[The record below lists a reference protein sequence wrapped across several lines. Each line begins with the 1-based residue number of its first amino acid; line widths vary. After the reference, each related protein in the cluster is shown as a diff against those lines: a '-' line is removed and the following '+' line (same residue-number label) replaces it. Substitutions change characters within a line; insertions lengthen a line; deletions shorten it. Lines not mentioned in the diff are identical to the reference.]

1 MSGKNIL
8 ISDVTLNWPKLDAP
22 VSPFGTPQWE
32 IQVEVSD
39 DQAKAL
45 AADGLPVKQRDGK
58 NVISLKRKATKR
70 DGSANDPVRVVDAQ
84 KAPMM
89 GRSKIGNGSKGNI
102 IAYQMPYEF
111 AGQKG
116 ITNILV
122 AVQVTDLVE
131 FSASGGVDFDVIGDE
146 MGADSPF

>member
-22 VSPFGTPQWE
+22 VAPFGTPQWE

-39 DQAKAL
+39 DQAKSL
-45 AADGLPVKQRDGK
+45 AADGLPVKERDGK
-58 NVISLKRKATKR
+58 NVISLKRKATRR
-70 DGSANDPVRVVDAQ
+70 DGSQNDPVRVVDSM

-89 GRSKIGNGSKGNI
+89 DRSKIGNGSKGNVI
-102 IAYQMPYEF
+102 VYQMPYEF
-111 AGQKG
+111 AGQTG

-122 AVQVTDLVE
+122 AVQVTEMVE
-131 FSASGGVDFDVIGDE
+131 FSGTGGIDFDVIADD